1 MPKILHEPRE
11 NILSAAQTELREKGV
26 RGFNIRDVAKLS
38 GVAIG
43 TIYNYYGD
51 KYRLVVEVA
60 KDLFREKIDALIV
73 EYPEGRGLEEGVAS
87 VYEAIRGFKK
97 EHDETLKN
105 IFDGAISG
113 EELAFPKTLELLN
126 KVLESAKKTMLE
138 EEKAFLARAIL
149 WAVLSDNTPLEVL
162 QKVAIALAR

>member
-60 KDLFREKIDALIV
+60 KDLFREKVDAAI
-73 EYPEGRGLEEGVAS
+73 EAYPENRGLEEGVDAIYNTLAS
-87 VYEAIRGFKK
+87 FKQ

-105 IFDGAISG
+105 IFDGPVSG
-113 EELAFPKTLELLN
+113 EEFAFDKTLELLN
-126 KVLESAKKTMLE
+126 KVLESAKKNLAE

-149 WAVLSDNTPLEVL
+149 WAVLKENTPVAVL
-162 QKVAIALAR
+162 KKVAIALA

>member
-11 NILSAAQTELREKGV
+11 NILAAAQTELREKGV

-60 KDLFREKIDALIV
+60 KDLFRAKVDAAI
-73 EYPEGRGLEEGVAS
+73 ESYPEGRGLEEGIEA
-87 VYEAIRGFKK
+87 VYNTLQSFKK
-97 EHDETLKN
+97 EHEETLKN
-105 IFDGAISG
+105 IFDGPVNG
-113 EELAFPKTLELLN
+113 EELAFEKTLALLN
-126 KVLESAKKTMLE
+126 KVLLSAKKDLAE
-138 EEKAFLARAIL
+138 EEKVYDDVVSKRMNFKERVTI
-149 WAVLSDNTPLEVL
+149 
-162 QKVAIALAR
+162 